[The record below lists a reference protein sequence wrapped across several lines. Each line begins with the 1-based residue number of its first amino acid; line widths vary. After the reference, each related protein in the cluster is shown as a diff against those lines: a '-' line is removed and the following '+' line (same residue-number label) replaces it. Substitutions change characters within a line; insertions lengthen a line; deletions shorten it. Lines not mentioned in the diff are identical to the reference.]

1 MGNTFCHRAT
11 ILDLFR
17 YINYNKMNSTQF
29 LYIIFLCFFNINI
42 SFSQKT
48 ERIGYINMEYILS
61 QMEDYKTAN
70 QQLEEKI
77 GKWKNEIE
85 VKKAEIN
92 ILKDSLEIERP
103 LLTFEI
109 IQDRES
115 EIEFEENQLN
125 DYQLK
130 RFGVNGDWVTQELL
144 LIRPIQDQVLNVV
157 ETISK
162 QKKFD
167 KIFDQSADA
176 IMFYSEKKYDISDL
190 VLKSILKTEKL
201 EKLKLEFEDEKTN
214 PEYEA
219 KKKQIEETK
228 AIKAAEVKA
237 RRELLLKQRDE
248 KRKAYQKRRD
258 SLLELRKKKNN
269 PKKSSK

>member
-1 MGNTFCHRAT
+1 MRRISIVYLIFT
-11 ILDLFR
+11 LF
-17 YINYNKMNSTQF
+17 INVNF
-29 LYIIFLCFFNINI
+29 
-42 SFSQKT
+42 SFSQKG
-48 ERIGYINMEYILS
+48 ERIGYVNMEYILS
-61 QMEDYKTAN
+61 QMEDYKTAK

-103 LLTFEI
+103 LLTFDI

-176 IMFYSEKKYDISDL
+176 IMFYSEKNT
-190 VLKSILKTEKL
+190 ILASW
-201 EKLKLEFEDEKTN
+201 F
-214 PEYEA
+214 
-219 KKKQIEETK
+219 
-228 AIKAAEVKA
+228 
-237 RRELLLKQRDE
+237 
-248 KRKAYQKRRD
+248 
-258 SLLELRKKKNN
+258 
-269 PKKSSK
+269 

>member
-1 MGNTFCHRAT
+1 
-11 ILDLFR
+11 
-17 YINYNKMNSTQF
+17 MNRLSF
-29 LYIIFLCFFNINI
+29 LYFLIIFFLTIDY
-42 SFSQKT
+42 SFSQKA
-48 ERIGYINMEYILS
+48 ERIGYVNMEYILS

-70 QQLEEKI
+70 AQLEEKI

-85 VKKAEIN
+85 IKKAQIN
-92 ILKDSLEIERP
+92 VLKDSLEIERP

-109 IQDRES
+109 VQDRES
-115 EIEFEENQLN
+115 EIQFEEKQLN
-125 DYQLK
+125 DYQIK

-201 EKLKLEFEDEKTN
+201 EKLKIEFEDEKVN

-219 KKKQIEETK
+219 KKKLIEETK
-228 AIKAAEVKA
+228 AKKAAEVKA
-237 RRELLLKQRDE
+237 KRELLLKQREE
-248 KRKAYQKRRD
+248 KRKAYQKRKD

-269 PKKSSK
+269 LKKVKK

>member
-1 MGNTFCHRAT
+1 
-11 ILDLFR
+11 
-17 YINYNKMNSTQF
+17 MNRFSLLYLLISCF
-29 LYIIFLCFFNINI
+29 LTVNF
-42 SFSQKT
+42 SFSQKA

-70 QQLEEKI
+70 AQLEEKI
-77 GKWKNEIE
+77 GKWKKEIE
-85 VKKAEIN
+85 VIKAEIKV
-92 ILKDSLEIERP
+92 LKDSLEIERP
-103 LLTFEI
+103 LLTYDI
-109 IQDRES
+109 IEDRES
-115 EIEFEENQLN
+115 EIEFEEKQLN
-125 DYQLK
+125 DYQIK

-176 IMFYSEKKYDISDL
+176 ILFYSEKKYDISDL
-190 VLKSILKTEKL
+190 VLKSILRTEKL
-201 EKLKLEFEDEKTN
+201 EKLNLEFDDEKVN

-219 KKKQIEETK
+219 KKKLIEEKKVKK
-228 AIKAAEVKA
+228 AEEVKA
-237 RRELLLKQRDE
+237 KRELLLKQRDE

-258 SLLELRKKKNN
+258 SLLELRKKK
-269 PKKSSK
+269 K

>member
-1 MGNTFCHRAT
+1 MLISC
-11 ILDLFR
+11 
-17 YINYNKMNSTQF
+17 F
-29 LYIIFLCFFNINI
+29 LTVNF

-70 QQLEEKI
+70 AQLEEKI
-77 GKWKNEIE
+77 GKWKKEIE
-85 VKKAEIN
+85 VIKAEIKV
-92 ILKDSLEIERP
+92 LKDSLEIERP
-103 LLTFEI
+103 LLTYDI
-109 IQDRES
+109 IEDRES
-115 EIEFEENQLN
+115 EIEFEEKQLN
-125 DYQLK
+125 DYQIK

-176 IMFYSEKKYDISDL
+176 ILFYSEKKYDISDL
-190 VLKSILKTEKL
+190 VLKSILRTEKL
-201 EKLKLEFEDEKTN
+201 EKLNLEFDDEKVN

-219 KKKQIEETK
+219 KKKLIEEKKVKK
-228 AIKAAEVKA
+228 AEEVKA
-237 RRELLLKQRDE
+237 KRELLLKQRDE

-258 SLLELRKKKNN
+258 SLLELRKKK
-269 PKKSSK
+269 K

>member
-1 MGNTFCHRAT
+1 
-11 ILDLFR
+11 
-17 YINYNKMNSTQF
+17 MNRFSLLYLLISCF
-29 LYIIFLCFFNINI
+29 LTVNF

-70 QQLEEKI
+70 AQLEEKI
-77 GKWKNEIE
+77 GKWKKEIE
-85 VKKAEIN
+85 VIKAEIKV
-92 ILKDSLEIERP
+92 LKDSLEIERP
-103 LLTFEI
+103 LLTYDI
-109 IQDRES
+109 IEDRES
-115 EIEFEENQLN
+115 EIEFEEKQLN
-125 DYQLK
+125 DYQIK

-176 IMFYSEKKYDISDL
+176 ILFYSEKKYDISDL
-190 VLKSILKTEKL
+190 VLKSILRTEKL
-201 EKLKLEFEDEKTN
+201 EKLNLEFDDEKVN

-219 KKKQIEETK
+219 KKKLIDEKK
-228 AIKAAEVKA
+228 AKKAEEVKA
-237 RRELLLKQRDE
+237 KRELLLKQRDE

-258 SLLELRKKKNN
+258 SLLELRKKK
-269 PKKSSK
+269 K